1 MFCSGGQKDEAQ
13 SMAIAC
19 WTARWRVLYANGHS
33 LATTALGEGEWHG
46 GGGGG
51 GGGAEQWRRGR
62 WGGGGCN
69 GLQDAPGDGCI
80 VRTQQPGGRKYS
92 DLDQRYM
99 SRESGLLV
107 LKVDENIEERLE

>member
-33 LATTALGEGEWHG
+33 LATTALGEGQWWGVG
-46 GGGGG
+46 GGG
-51 GGGAEQWRRGR
+51 
-62 WGGGGCN
+62 WGGGEGRSSGGRGGGCK

-80 VRTQQPGGRKYS
+80 VRTQQPEGRKYS

-99 SRESGLLV
+99 SRESGLLM
-107 LKVDENIEERLE
+107 LEVDENIVERLE